1 MHQGHSLFWWT
12 GEYRRCIEYPR
23 LSAADCFFPGARSNT
38 KCNIYGRQ
46 CCMGKTYQQL
56 SIEERTMIQTQ
67 LEMGIR
73 PAAIAVGLN
82 RSASTL
88 SRELRRNG
96 WTRRKAHPD
105 PGRPPV
111 AGGYRAGAPHQP
123 PPACTGTPRGAWR
136 TEVIGW
142 LRFGQAKR
150 RPRARGEDRR
160 GKIPDMVSIHERP
173 PEIDE
178 RLVPGHGGRGPI
190 TGAENP

>member
-1 MHQGHSLFWWT
+1 MTVWRTRMAREGASITL
-12 GEYRRCIEYPR
+12 
-23 LSAADCFFPGARSNT
+23 ARSNT

-67 LEMGIR
+67 LEMGIK

-111 AGGYRAGAPHQP
+111 TGGYPSQAAHLRAQ
-123 PPACTGTPRGAWR
+123 ACTVAPRV
-136 TEVIGW
+136 E
-142 LRFGQAKR
+142 R
-150 RPRARGEDRR
+150 R
-160 GKIPDMVSIHERP
+160 
-173 PEIDE
+173 
-178 RLVPGHGGRGPI
+178 
-190 TGAENP
+190 